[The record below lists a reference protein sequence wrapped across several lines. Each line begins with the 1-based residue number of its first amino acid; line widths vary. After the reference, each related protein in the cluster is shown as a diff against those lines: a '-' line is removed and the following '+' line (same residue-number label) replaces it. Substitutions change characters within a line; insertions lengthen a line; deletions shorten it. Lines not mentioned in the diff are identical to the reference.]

1 MNENSGRANENELT
15 AHQTC
20 PSVELFL
27 PDPEAL
33 DALAQQLAPE
43 VRSGGQIHLIGDLGA
58 GKTHFVRALLR
69 SLGVTD
75 RIKSP
80 SYALLEA
87 YKVSNLYC
95 YHFDFYRFEDPRE
108 WREAGFGDIFSQ
120 AAALI
125 LVEWPQNAGPEL
137 PAPDLAIGLRILPEG
152 RMVTLQA
159 HTLRGQTWLKA
170 LQQQPLAGLSSLGLT
185 GDA

>member
-1 MNENSGRANENELT
+1 MNKPLPAIADQQT
-15 AHQTC
+15 AW
-20 PSVELFL
+20 ERFL
-27 PDPEAL
+27 PDPDAV
-33 DALAQQLAPE
+33 DALARELAPA
-43 VRSGGQIHLIGDLGA
+43 VHSGGQIHFIGELGA

-108 WREAGFGDIFSQ
+108 WREAGFGEIFSQ
-120 AAALI
+120 PAALI

-137 PAPDLAIGLRILPEG
+137 PTPDLAISLRILGEG
-152 RMVTLQA
+152 RMATLQA
-159 HTLRGQTWLKA
+159 HTQRGQTWLRA
-170 LQQQPLAGLSSLGLT
+170 LQNQTPAE
-185 GDA
+185 